1 LHIHALE
8 ARIAPTTIPERGFLV
23 MFSKQT
29 RQILPL
35 GMQASGARRDW
46 FLGRLL
52 RPLAAGLRT
61 WAASGRDRTYLA
73 SLDDRQL
80 RDMGLDRRMVADEST
95 TKYWR
100 LR

>member
-1 LHIHALE
+1 
-8 ARIAPTTIPERGFLV
+8 

-29 RQILPL
+29 RRILPL
-35 GMQASGARRDW
+35 GMQASGARRDRI
-46 FLGRLL
+46 LGRLL
-52 RPLAAGLRT
+52 RPLAAGLRAWT
-61 WAASGRDRTYLA
+61 AHGRDRIYLA